1 MNSQANATN
10 YYRRLR
16 RLAALCGEATQSS
29 PRPDARRQ
37 LGEILGRSIRG
48 EFESYSDLLLV
59 TLSEERLRIDVNE
72 LGRIAQSLLEDDLQD
87 EQLRRLEELGESLYR
102 ETAHA
107 LSRLRSG

>member
-10 YYRRLR
+10 YFRRLR
-16 RLAALCGEATQSS
+16 RLAALCREATQPA
-29 PRPDARRQ
+29 PRPDVRRE

-59 TLSEERLRIDVNE
+59 TLSEENLEIDGNE
-72 LGRIAQSLLEDDLQD
+72 LGQIAQSLLDDDLQD
-87 EQLRRLEELGESLYR
+87 EQLKKLEELGESLYR